1 MLTKCDFY
9 PFQLASCTFHV
20 LRLVTTARNT
30 SFPVI
35 WGYGDSVMQAFWR
48 CSDPA
53 TLNSHPS
60 CLHSG
65 VLVWDFLLGALSPPD
80 GAAISFLG
88 RYGTEELELRTRP
101 FTLITLSLPTTWGIQ
116 NFERVADTSGWGP
129 REYITCLTSSHL
141 SGLVQVNLRF
151 STTKT
156 PAL

>member
-20 LRLVTTARNT
+20 LRL
-30 SFPVI
+30 
-35 WGYGDSVMQAFWR
+35 
-48 CSDPA
+48 DPA

-101 FTLITLSLPTTWGIQ
+101 CSAG
-116 NFERVADTSGWGP
+116 V
-129 REYITCLTSSHL
+129 
-141 SGLVQVNLRF
+141 
-151 STTKT
+151 STTTGTGSSYLNHFVATDNVGDTKF
-156 PAL
+156 